1 MVPIRRMPPF
11 LTPPDADPDGPG
23 VVVFLPEP
31 PPQAPATSAT
41 VASRAAVRTARLIID
56 LPSPS
61 VTLVLRD
68 GPERRLV
75 DGERSGVGIQRGP
88 HAKRQGRQVL
98 PVSQRELVQDWDTQ
112 PLEAKLQNVLQR
124 LRP

>member
-1 MVPIRRMPPF
+1 MPPF
-11 LTPPDADPDGPG
+11 LTPPEADPDGPG

-31 PPQAPATSAT
+31 PPQAPTTSAT
-41 VASRAAVRTARLIID
+41 VASRAAVRIARRIIA
-56 LPSPS
+56 LPSPP
-61 VTLVLRD
+61 VAPVLRA

-75 DGERSGVGIQRGP
+75 DRDGSGVGIQRGP
-88 HAKRQGRQVL
+88 HAQGEGRQVL
-98 PVSQRELVQDWDTQ
+98 PVSQRKLVQDWDTQ